1 MKIEIMYPELCCLY
15 GDKGNTKFLQQ
26 CLPEAEFVYTQLNEK
41 PHFLTEE
48 VDLCCMYS
56 MSEQSQELILNRLM
70 PHKNDIIQA
79 MTSGRTLFLLTG
91 NALELLGDYIQ
102 REDGSMV
109 TALGLFIHSYTVRQA
124 PNRFN
129 TLIQAEFEG
138 MQLLGYT
145 SRFAHTYGISENLAL
160 AKVSIGTGCAPGSKL
175 EGIRFGRVIATYLL
189 GPLLVANPDFSK
201 WLLKQLG
208 VEAPV
213 LPFEEDLYKAYEV
226 KKQEFTR
233 PDLELD

>member
-26 CLPEAEFVYTQLNEK
+26 CLPEAEFIYTQLNEK
-41 PHFLTEE
+41 PRFLTEDI
-48 VDLCCMYS
+48 DLCCMYS
-56 MSEQSQELILNRLM
+56 MSEQSQELILSRLM
-70 PHKNDIIQA
+70 PYKAELITA
-79 MTSGRTLFLLTG
+79 FTESKTLFLLTG

-109 TALGLFIHSYTVRQA
+109 DALGLLFTHTIRQA

-138 MQLLGYT
+138 MTLLGYT
-145 SRFAHTYGISENLAL
+145 SRFAHTHGVTENLAM
-160 AKVSIGTGCAPGSKL
+160 AKVSIGTGCEPGSKL
-175 EGIRFGRVIATYLL
+175 EGIRTGRVIATYLL
-189 GPLLVANPDFSK
+189 GPVLVANPDFAK
-201 WLLKQLG
+201 WLLKGLG
-208 VEAPV
+208 IAEPK
-213 LPFEEDLYKAYEV
+213 LPFEADLYKAYEV
-226 KKQEFTR
+226 RKQEFTR

>member
-41 PHFLTEE
+41 PHFLTEDI
-48 VDLCCMYS
+48 DLCCMYS
-56 MSEQSQELILNRLM
+56 MSEQSQELILNRLL

-79 MTSGRTLFLLTG
+79 MTSGKTLFLLTG
-91 NALELLGDYIQ
+91 NALELLGQYIQ
-102 REDGSMV
+102 REDGSKV
-109 TALGLFIHSYTVRQA
+109 EALGMFDTYSVRQA

-145 SRFAHTYGISENLAL
+145 SRFAHTYGVSENLAM

-175 EGIRFGRVIATYLL
+175 EGIRTGRVIATYLL

-208 VEAPV
+208 VEEPK
-213 LPFEEDLYKAYEV
+213 LPFEADLYKAYEV
-226 KKQEFTR
+226 KKQVFTR

>member
-26 CLPEAEFVYTQLNEK
+26 CLPEAEFVYTQLNET
-41 PHFLTEE
+41 PHFLTEGI
-48 VDLCCMYS
+48 DLCCMYS

-70 PHKNDIIQA
+70 PHKDAIQA
-79 MTSGRTLFLLTG
+79 AMEGGKTLFLLTG
-91 NALELLGDYIQ
+91 NALELLGKFIQ
-102 REDGSMV
+102 REDGSKV
-109 TALGLFIHSYTVRQA
+109 EALGLFDTYTVRQA

-145 SRFAHTYGISENLAL
+145 SRFAHTFGVTDKIAM
-160 AKVSIGTGCAPGSKL
+160 AKVSIGTGCEKNSKL
-175 EGIRFGRVIATYLL
+175 EGIRSGRVIATYLL
-189 GPLLVANPDFSK
+189 GPLLVANPDFAK

-208 VEAPV
+208 IAEPK
-213 LPFEEDLYKAYEV
+213 LPFEADLYKAYEV
-226 KKQEFTR
+226 KKQVFTR

>member
-26 CLPEAEFVYTQLNEK
+26 CLPQAEFVYTQLNEK

-48 VDLCCMYS
+48 IDLCCMYS

-70 PHKNDIIQA
+70 PHKDAITQA
-79 MTSGRTLFLLTG
+79 MESGKTLFLLTG
-91 NALELLGDYIQ
+91 NALELLGKFIQ
-102 REDGSMV
+102 REDGSKV
-109 TALGLFIHSYTVRQA
+109 EALGICDTYTVRQA

-145 SRFAHTYGISENLAL
+145 SRFAHTHGVTENLAM
-160 AKVSIGTGCAPGSKL
+160 AKVSIGTGCEKGSKL
-175 EGIRFGRVIATYLL
+175 EGIRTGRVIATYLL

-208 VEAPV
+208 IDEPK
-213 LPFEEDLYKAYEV
+213 LPFEEDLYKAYAV
-226 KKQEFTR
+226 KAKAFTR

>member
-26 CLPEAEFVYTQLNEK
+26 CLPDAEFVYTQLNEK

-70 PHKNDIIQA
+70 PHKNDMIQA

-102 REDGSMV
+102 REDGSKV
-109 TALGLFIHSYTVRQA
+109 DALGICDTHTVRQA

-138 MQLLGYT
+138 MTLLGYT
-145 SRFAHTYGISENLAL
+145 SRFAHTHGVTENLAM
-160 AKVSIGTGCAPGSKL
+160 AKVSIGTGCEPGSKL
-175 EGIRFGRVIATYLL
+175 EGIRTGRVIATYLL
-189 GPLLVANPDFSK
+189 GPVLVANPDFAK
-201 WLLKQLG
+201 WLLKELG
-208 VEAPV
+208 IPEPT
-213 LPFEEDLYKAYEV
+213 LPFEADLYKAYEV
-226 KKQEFTR
+226 RKQEFTR